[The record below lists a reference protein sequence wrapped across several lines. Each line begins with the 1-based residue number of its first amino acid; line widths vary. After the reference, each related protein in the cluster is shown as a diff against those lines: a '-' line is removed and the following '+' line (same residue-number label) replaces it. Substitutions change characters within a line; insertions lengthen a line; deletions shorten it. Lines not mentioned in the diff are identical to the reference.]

1 MYACIFVTVIQQLYE
16 VPLQVKSVVSNSNQ
30 QNQSLRPLAKL
41 QRGQAD
47 NACTCASGEWAN
59 SNMFLSKVADTNM
72 FQIPQTK
79 LVQYECRPTFCKV
92 LHLSQPTY
100 FVPSA
105 KVILKQVM

>member
-1 MYACIFVTVIQQLYE
+1 
-16 VPLQVKSVVSNSNQ
+16 
-30 QNQSLRPLAKL
+30 
-41 QRGQAD
+41 
-47 NACTCASGEWAN
+47 
-59 SNMFLSKVADTNM
+59 MFLSKVADTNM